1 MGADTRCSREN
12 IFVLPARAS
21 RHEVKVTFGQRVKR
35 RLKRRSGIWEGK
47 DEGRKSCKM
56 KASFTIKAGTVIL
69 FLRWAESCS
78 IGIIFQPANLWLGR
92 TEVSNYLIRTAV
104 FSSLS
109 AVLTARLI
117 LNMREVTDTDSMAV
131 GDVSSVEASTVEWN
145 DIDGIPMED
154 TRGHVRNRASR
165 GYGNYFE

>member
-1 MGADTRCSREN
+1 MNLDANSDIQDIWPDGPMNLIPAGALHTIALSLYP
-12 IFVLPARAS
+12 VLEGEYFCIARQSQSARSEGHFRTAS
-21 RHEVKVTFGQRVKR
+21 KTA
-35 RLKRRSGIWEGK
+35 LKTQGGIWEGK

-56 KASFTIKAGTVIL
+56 KASFTIKAAL
-69 FLRWAESCS
+69 
-78 IGIIFQPANLWLGR
+78 
-92 TEVSNYLIRTAV
+92 
-104 FSSLS
+104 LS